1 MIVLD
6 THVWVWWLSE
16 SQSLPPKVQKLLTE
30 AKARQAIFISSISV
44 WEVAQLASR
53 GRLKLTMDYADW
65 IAQTESLSFI
75 NFVPVDN
82 HIALRSVQLS
92 PPLHQDPADR
102 MIMATALTL
111 GMPLITKDEKI
122 SRYPHLKTIW

>member
-16 SQSLPPKVQKLLTE
+16 SHSLSHKVQKLLTE
-30 AKARQAIFISSISV
+30 AKAKQAIFISSISV
-44 WEVAQLASR
+44 WEVAQLATG
-53 GRLKLTMDYADW
+53 GRLILTMDYTDW

-82 HIALRSVQLS
+82 HIALRSVQLPS
-92 PPLHQDPADR
+92 PLHQDPADR
-102 MIMATALTL
+102 VIMATALIL
-111 GMPLITKDEKI
+111 GMPLITKDAKI
-122 SRYPHLKTIW
+122 SRYPHLNTIW

>member
-6 THVWVWWLSE
+6 THVWVWWLSA
-16 SQSLPPKVQKLLTE
+16 SHSLSPKVQKLIME
-30 AKARQAIFISSISV
+30 AKAKQAIYVSSISV
-44 WEVAQLASR
+44 WEVAQLSTH
-53 GRLKLTMDYADW
+53 GRLKLTMDYSDW
-65 IAQTESLSFI
+65 IAQAESLSFI

-82 HIALRSVQLS
+82 HIALRSVQLP
-92 PPLHQDPADR
+92 PPLHQDPVDR
-102 MIMATALTL
+102 VIMATALIL